1 MNGHRPPFMT
11 GPPNGLMPIEPPPR
25 FSPIAGPFNGSTTI
39 ETPPRFPPIAGP
51 FNAPHTGVL
60 PTVWK
65 NFESDLNAPDI
76 SEWLPHQI
84 SNYFAQNGFG
94 NDVCKVFMEQVLCDL
109 YSINW

>member
-1 MNGHRPPFMT
+1 
-11 GPPNGLMPIEPPPR
+11 
-25 FSPIAGPFNGSTTI
+25 
-39 ETPPRFPPIAGP
+39 
-51 FNAPHTGVL
+51 VL

-94 NDVCKVFMEQVLCDL
+94 NDVCKVFMEQVCDL
-109 YSINW
+109 YSIKRWLDYIKQEVFAWFNPCFVTHIMHTKCKPKITVRVFFTVFNAFS